1 LIGWI
6 NPELNCEFAVA
17 IRSAFY
23 KKNKLSLFAGSG
35 IVEESVPEDEFL
47 ETELKLKTILKLF
60 DGKNTS

>member
-6 NPELNCEFAVA
+6 NLELNCEFAVA
-17 IRSAFY
+17 IRSALY
-23 KKNKLSLFAGSG
+23 KKSKLFLFAGSG

-60 DGKNTS
+60 DGKNTR